1 MKEADMLSLSD
12 LINLPEHPLISLVGA
27 GGKTTTMYTL
37 ARELAQKGKRVITT
51 TTTQIF
57 TPTPDET
64 EQLIIEVETSMLL
77 SKVKAAWEY
86 HRRITIA
93 TSINERGKLIGLSP
107 DIPARLMQEGGAD
120 AVIIEADG
128 ARHRMIK
135 APADYEPVV
144 PRETNVALL
153 LMSAAA
159 INQPL
164 SEEVAHR
171 PERIAEVTG
180 INPGDTL
187 TPAVIA
193 RLMTSERGALKG
205 IPETAS
211 AYVLITHV
219 TLKQREAVRELAQLA
234 RDSSRINGV
243 LYSEEVGVWF
253 SA

>member
-1 MKEADMLSLSD
+1 MPSLSD
-12 LINLPEHPLISLVGA
+12 LINLPEHPLVSLVGA

-37 ARELAQKGKRVITT
+37 ARELAQWGKHVITT

-57 TPTPDET
+57 MPTPDET
-64 EQLIIEVETSMLL
+64 EQLIIEAETSSLL
-77 SKVKAAWEY
+77 HKVKAAWEH
-86 HRRITIA
+86 HRHITLA

-107 DIPARLMQEGGAD
+107 DIPARLIHEGGAD

-153 LMSAAA
+153 LISAGA

-171 PERIAEVTG
+171 PERITEVTG

-187 TPAVIA
+187 TPAIIA

-211 AYVLITHV
+211 AYLLITHV
-219 TLKQREAVRELAQLA
+219 TLEQREAVRELARLA
-234 RDSSRINGV
+234 GDSPRIAGT
-243 LYSEEVGVWF
+243 LFSEEAGAWF
-253 SA
+253 SE

>member
-1 MKEADMLSLSD
+1 MPSLSD
-12 LINLPEHPLISLVGA
+12 LIDLPEHPLVSLVGA

-64 EQLIIEVETSMLL
+64 EQLIIEAETSSLL
-77 SKVKAAWEY
+77 RKVKAAWEH
-86 HRRITIA
+86 HRCITLA
-93 TSINERGKLIGLSP
+93 TSINERGKLMGLSP
-107 DIPARLMQEGGAD
+107 DIPMRLMQEGGAD

-153 LMSAAA
+153 LISAGA

-171 PERIAEVTG
+171 PERITEVTG

-187 TPAVIA
+187 TPAIIA

-219 TLKQREAVRELAQLA
+219 TLEQREAARELAHLA
-234 RDSSRINGV
+234 GNSPCIAGT
-243 LYSEEVGVWF
+243 LFSEEASAWF